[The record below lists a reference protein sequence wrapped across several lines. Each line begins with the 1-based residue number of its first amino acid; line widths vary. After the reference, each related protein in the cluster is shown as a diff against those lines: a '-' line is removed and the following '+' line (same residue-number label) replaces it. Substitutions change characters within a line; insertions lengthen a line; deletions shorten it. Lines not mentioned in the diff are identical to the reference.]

1 MTTQA
6 SILQRYSMADT
17 AGRVDIICKHYFNF
31 LGIIESFTEG
41 LRYMIENEKYTDNG
55 GIIKRPASSAAIIK
69 EAIVTCDFS
78 GDVFEGITRKEVY
91 QKQAVMLKCMRQD
104 YELFNRLLSILG
116 HDELR
121 IFKCYLTGEKN
132 ISSIAEDEGIQY
144 ESVVQ
149 RVRRAKVKIKRQ
161 MIVFLEEIDGD
172 MGEMMQCG

>member
-17 AGRVDIICKHYFNF
+17 AGRVDIICKHYSNF

-41 LRYMIENEKYTDNG
+41 LRYMIEKEKFLYNSEV
-55 GIIKRPASSAAIIK
+55 IKWPVSNAAIIK
-69 EAIVTCDFS
+69 EAIVTCNFS
-78 GDVFEGITRKEVY
+78 GHVFEGISRREAY
-91 QKQAVMLKCMRQD
+91 QENAVLLKGMRQD

-121 IFKCYLTGEKN
+121 IFKCYLTGEKK
-132 ISSIAEDEGIQY
+132 ISGIAEDEGIQY

-149 RVRRAKVKIKRQ
+149 RVRRAKLKIKRQ
-161 MIVFLEEIDGD
+161 MTAILEETED
-172 MGEMMQCG
+172 EMMQCG